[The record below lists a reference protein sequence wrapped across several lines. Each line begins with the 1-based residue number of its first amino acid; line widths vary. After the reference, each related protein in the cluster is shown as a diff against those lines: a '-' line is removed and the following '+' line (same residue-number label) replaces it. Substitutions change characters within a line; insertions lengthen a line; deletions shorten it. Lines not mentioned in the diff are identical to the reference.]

1 MEEILNYTYRGVL
14 KACNYNCRYCP
25 FSKTAADAA
34 TIAADRKALFRFCDY
49 IARLRR
55 APRSLQIFLLPY
67 GEGMIHPHYTEA
79 LARLSRLPA
88 VRRVSCQTN
97 LSWNVDR
104 FARTVTDAGGSLE
117 RIAFWCSFHPQCT
130 TREAFIDQCDRLE
143 QYGIRHCAGMVAV
156 PGSEALAAEVRA
168 SLPAQTYLWLNRMDG
183 LGRKYTP
190 AETAAFRATDPF
202 FPLELGDLAADA
214 SRCQGGK
221 DSVFVRADGR
231 TALCPV
237 AGRYTGNIYRDGMER
252 GVDKA
257 DTAAP
262 PQACTAGFRIE
273 AAIEQAERNA
283 GEAKPNNAPV
293 ETNSESPE
301 RITGST
307 ETGNPTR
314 WENTL
319 PVYPVELQAQ
329 GETETLTRAKN
340 GKEATEDNES
350 PERITGSTETGNP
363 TRWENTLPVYPVESQ
378 AQGETETL
386 SRAKNGKEATEDSES
401 PERITGSTETGNPT
415 RWENTPPAYPVELQA
430 QGETETLIRAKN
442 GKETTEDSKS
452 PERITENTETRTA
465 DKNSASPTP
474 PALRCN
480 ATRCACYLAYSN
492 RPDTGLETFFG
503 RGAFLR
509 IPERKAV
516 RNIFFD
522 IDGTLTGENGELLP
536 DLVPALTALSV
547 TSRLYLA
554 TELPWIYARK
564 KCGALLRF
572 FAGGIF
578 AGGAHIRFF
587 HSGQNVYTYLPA
599 ETVTR
604 TERLL
609 AEYSV
614 QKSAVK
620 RYRTP
625 AGVYRIAVTGRL
637 PHELVTALSET
648 AGVHPQAETGLVTLV
663 SAATDKGKAVA
674 YVLRQSGDNAGTA
687 LAVGNDTSDLAMFR
701 EVAYPVS
708 VPGSPAHVTEASL
721 GTLPVTLL
729 PAFFG
734 GSAGSDD

>member
-329 GETETLTRAKN
+329 GETETL
-340 GKEATEDNES
+340 
-350 PERITGSTETGNP
+350 
-363 TRWENTLPVYPVESQ
+363 
-378 AQGETETL
+378 
-386 SRAKNGKEATEDSES
+386 
-401 PERITGSTETGNPT
+401 
-415 RWENTPPAYPVELQA
+415 
-430 QGETETLIRAKN
+430 IRAKN